1 MESFQDAAMQML
13 KEFRALLQHS
23 PVPLP
28 CNRFLQLLAL
38 NMFAIDS
45 TQLKG
50 KFAGYFFAVFF
61 SDYQRSRIIA
71 RRSLK
76 TAQRAIN
83 PPGLSAKQLQR
94 PNSTFNGR

>member
-50 KFAGYFFAVFF
+50 KFVGYFFLGFF
-61 SDYQRSRIIA
+61 VRYRA

-94 PNSTFNGR
+94 PDSTFNGR